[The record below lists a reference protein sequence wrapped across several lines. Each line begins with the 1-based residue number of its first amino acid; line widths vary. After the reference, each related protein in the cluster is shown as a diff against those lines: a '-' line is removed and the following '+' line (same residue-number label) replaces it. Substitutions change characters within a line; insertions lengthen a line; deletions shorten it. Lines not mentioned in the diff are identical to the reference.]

1 MAEVKNS
8 FLSSKMNKDLDDRLI
23 PNNEYQDAWN
33 IQVNTAEGNNIGV
46 LQSVLGNQNVVNYND
61 ITGSTNLQCIGS
73 YADKASDNIYL
84 FLTSN
89 TRSTY
94 QPKIYGTGVVPLSLY
109 NPYLTESVT
118 SASLIGNIATI
129 TWGIGV
135 GSIVNV
141 GDVITISGVTNNV
154 FNGTY
159 TIIAVPSYN
168 TFSYEKV
175 SANVTS
181 GVGGTATIV
190 AKRQWRL
197 DSLPNTDLIEAIV
210 TGPGITEVIT
220 VTNTTDINGSN
231 PSVTFNKSL
240 SLAVGATLTFN
251 SPFSNN
257 FIYSYNTINNSSV
270 MLVQGAFLNFSTLN
284 LILGVNLIEGL
295 LFFTDNRNQPRRINV
310 DKANPNKDPIPTYY
324 TTEDQISVS
333 KLSPVLPI
341 DLFRQTDL
349 TTSLLIGQGSLSS
362 VFQQAAMPNPS
373 YTGIVTLVYTPAPN
387 LSYVRVGSNITATPS
402 PLPLGGTLG
411 IGRTT
416 ITGLVDPAGQQSTVV
431 IYPTV
436 FSVSSATWS
445 SNIATL
451 TTTTPHD
458 IPVGRI
464 ITVAI
469 PYLYTS
475 KTFSWYANTV
485 TVTTSNEH
493 YILQGQTVNIGTNGP
508 LSGYEGT
515 YTVTSVPSSNTFTY
529 SLATPKGSITRELPI
544 TINGI
549 IGYRGS
555 FVVTA
560 VTDTSIS
567 YERTVPQQPINVK
580 GPSLYTLPYGGTLTD
595 IKNTAAGL
603 YETSMYDA
611 VSPYLPNNTT
621 INPYLDPSYNG
632 NTQFLEDKFVRFSY
646 RYRFEDGE
654 YSIIA
659 PFTQIAFIPKQDGY
673 FIYDGS
679 TSPTIDNEADTYRS
693 TIVDF
698 MENKVNKVILQI
710 PLLAAAKDLAPTC
723 KVSDIEILYKNSNTL
738 SVDVVDVVSID
749 DGDAFWDTEN
759 KIYKY
764 TYTGEK
770 PFRTLPERELI
781 RVSDK
786 TPIKAL
792 TQEAV
797 SNRIV
802 YGNYQDKFYY
812 PKALN
817 FNAGFSNKSSFDP
830 LIKYSDKN
838 GNEYG
843 SSIKEYPNHSIKQNR
858 NYQVGVVLCDKFGR
872 ESGVI
877 VSSSSNS
884 GTFSIP
890 YLSSSDVGSILEWP
904 GLSIK
909 VSFNSKIEP
918 ATKDTTI
925 NWPGLYNGDP
935 TSIDYNPLG
944 WYSYKIVIKQTQ
956 QEYYNIYLP
965 GIMAAYPN
973 NTSLEIGKTSHIAL
987 LNDNINKVPAD
998 LITVGP
1004 TQRQFRSDAVLF
1016 TRVQNNTTAAGNAQ
1030 YYPSDTN
1037 STVNTIADLNSMF
1050 FSSQESSITLNNTVY
1065 LVNGTNAGLTIT
1077 VASVTGLAVGMTVTI
1092 TAGNGAFADGTY
1104 VVSIDAGSNTFVV
1117 SATPTATLGGSTI
1130 RAVMLIPYIGYD
1142 SFYTYNSNPLI
1153 ARISTKN
1160 QIGIPA
1166 RTAGGSPLTLQKLA
1180 VMETLPVESKLDI
1193 YWETS
1198 TSGLISELNT
1208 AIDAGVPSGRIVLL
1222 DNWGF
1227 YLNENSNIDTDVI
1240 PNSGYFVFKDNT
1252 DTIIAPISVSINDA
1266 RFTVYAVAGSSNTQ
1280 WKVKTNS
1287 LFVFEPNNDYN
1298 LFTFTITATQT
1309 GYTFTKKITNNLL
1322 TNSEPSFTITP
1333 PIVSGI
1339 PTITAI
1345 LNQTNLFTF
1354 YAQNGTN
1361 TANSDINKAIGLTY
1375 SVRNGVGDWN
1385 KFNMQTFTDSN
1396 GLRAGRLTSSSALY
1410 DNYYIT
1416 IDVSDAG
1423 SLLDSVDIKIVYPP
1437 TPTSVNF
1444 YGNFTGSFAP
1454 FDWKTYS
1461 ILNQATNS
1469 ESINGYFQI
1478 LGNSKWYIHSWVYL
1492 ATSNVDHSEDVSF
1505 SIPTEDLNNAGV
1517 TAQSYG
1523 VGKRVVSSFKDGS
1536 YFVAQPGSPNTN
1548 FYLKFT
1554 TPQGGGNRAGI
1565 WCTEAEKGPWL
1576 ITNLFPPATG
1586 STRLQI
1592 VLSSPY
1598 PPDIASGDKY
1608 NISNLLMSNGKTN
1621 ADLGIPADGNIV
1633 IQGWSTNNGLYNIY
1647 FLPSFTPI
1655 EPFGSVFTGTV
1666 TKGWV

>member
-33 IQVNTAEGNNIGV
+33 VQVNTAEGNNIGV
-46 LQSVLGNQNVVNYND
+46 LQSVLGNQNVADYNN
-61 ITGSTNLQCIGS
+61 ITGSTDLQCIGS

-89 TRSTY
+89 TKSAY
-94 QPKIYGTGVVPLSLY
+94 QPKIYGTGIVPLIAN
-109 NPYLTESVT
+109 NPYLTGQVT
-118 SASLIGNIATI
+118 SASLVGNIATI
-129 TWGIGV
+129 TWGISV
-135 GSIVNV
+135 GSVVNV
-141 GDVITISGVTNNV
+141 GDIITITGVTNSV

-159 TIIAVPSYN
+159 TIISVPSYN

-175 SANVTS
+175 SANATS
-181 GVGGTATIV
+181 GVGGLATII
-190 AKRQWRL
+190 ARRQWKL
-197 DSLPNTDLIEAIV
+197 NSLPNTDLIGTIV
-210 TGPGITEVIT
+210 TGP
-220 VTNTTDINGSN
+220 NTTDVTTVTSTTNSF
-231 PSVTFNKSL
+231 VTFNKAL
-240 SLAVGATLTFN
+240 SLADGAILTFN
-251 SPFSNN
+251 NPFSNN
-257 FIYSYNTINNSSV
+257 FIYSYNTINNSSA

-341 DLFRQTDL
+341 DLFQLTDL
-349 TTSLLIGQGSLSS
+349 TTSVLIGQGELSGPSLLAS
-362 VFQQAAMPNPS
+362 FPNPQ
-373 YTGIVTLVYTPAPN
+373 YYATVTLASTPTPN
-387 LSYVRVGSNITATPS
+387 LSYVRVGSNITATQM
-402 PLPLGGTLG
+402 LPFPGGSLG
-411 IGRTT
+411 IGKAT
-416 ITGLVDPAGQQSTVV
+416 ISLLADPTGQQFKVD

-436 FSVSSATWS
+436 FSVSNAAWS
-445 SNIATL
+445 SNVATL
-451 TTTTPHD
+451 TTTTVHG
-458 IPVGRI
+458 IPIGELVQVI
-464 ITVAI
+464 I
-469 PYLYTS
+469 PDSYTS

-485 TVTTSNEH
+485 TVTTSTEH
-493 YILQGQTVNIGTNGP
+493 YILQGQTVTISPSGTIT
-508 LSGYEGT
+508 GYEGT
-515 YTVTSVPSSNTFTY
+515 YTVTSVPSSTTFTY
-529 SLATPKGSITRELPI
+529 TRTTTLGSITRILPI
-544 TINGI
+544 TVIGISGYNGAF
-549 IGYRGS
+549 Y
-555 FVVTA
+555 VTG
-560 VTDTSIS
+560 VTSTSIS
-567 YERTVPQQPINVK
+567 YALASPQSSINVK
-580 GPSLYTLPYGGTLTD
+580 GPSLCTIPTGGSLAD
-595 IKNTAAGL
+595 IKNTAVGL

-611 VSPYLPNNTT
+611 VSAKLPNNTT
-621 INPYLDPSYNG
+621 INPYLDSSYNG

-673 FIYDGS
+673 FIYDVS
-679 TSPTIDNEADTYRS
+679 ASPIIDNESDTYRS

-710 PLLAAAKDLAPTC
+710 PLLTTAKNLAPTC

-738 SVDVVDVVSID
+738 SVDVIDVISIN
-749 DGDAFWDTEN
+749 DGDSFWNTEN
-759 KIYKY
+759 KIYEY

-770 PFRTLPERELI
+770 PFRTLPEKELI

-817 FNAGFSNKSSFDP
+817 FNAGFSNKSLFDP

-838 GNEYG
+838 GKEYG
-843 SSIKEYPNHSIKQNR
+843 TSIKEYPNHSIKQNR
-858 NYQVGVVLCDKFGR
+858 NYQVGIVLCDKFGR

-877 VSSSSNS
+877 VSSSPNS

-890 YLSSSDVGSILEWP
+890 YLSSSDIGGILEWP

-918 ATKDTTI
+918 PTKDAST

-944 WYSYKIVIKQTQ
+944 WYSYKIVVKQTQ

-1037 STVNTIADLNSMF
+1037 CTVNTIADLNSMF

-1065 LVNGTNAGLTIT
+1065 LVNGTNAGSTIT
-1077 VASVTGLAVGMTVTI
+1077 VTSVTGLAVGMTVTV
-1092 TAGNGAFADGTY
+1092 TAGNGAFAEGTY

-1208 AIDAGVPSGRIVLL
+1208 AIDAGIPSGRIVLL
-1222 DNWGF
+1222 DNWSF
-1227 YLNENSNIDTDVI
+1227 YLNENSSVNTDVI

-1252 DTIIAPISVSINDA
+1252 GSIIAPISVSINDA
-1266 RFTVYAVAGSSNTQ
+1266 RFTVYAVTGSSNTQ

-1298 LFTFTITATQT
+1298 SFTFTITATQT
-1309 GYTFTKKITNNLL
+1309 GYVFTKAITNNLL
-1322 TNSEPSFTITP
+1322 TNSKPSFTTIP

-1339 PTITAI
+1339 STVTAT
-1345 LNQTNLFTF
+1345 LNQTDLFTF

-1361 TANSDINKAIGLTY
+1361 SANSNINKTIGLTY
-1375 SVRNGVGDWN
+1375 SVRNGAGDWN
-1385 KFNMQTFTDSN
+1385 KFNIQTFIDSN
-1396 GLRAGRLTSSSALY
+1396 GLRAGRLTSSSTLY
-1410 DNYYIT
+1410 DSYYIT

-1444 YGNFTGSFAP
+1444 YGNFGGSYSP

-1461 ILNQATNS
+1461 ILNQLTNS
-1469 ESINGYFQI
+1469 EKVNGYFQI

-1492 ATSNVDHSEDVSF
+1492 TTSNVYHSENVSF

-1517 TAQSYG
+1517 IAQSFDIGY
-1523 VGKRVVSSFKDGS
+1523 RAVSSFKDGN

-1548 FYLKFT
+1548 FYLKFAV
-1554 TPQGGGNRAGI
+1554 PQGGGNRAGI

-1576 ITNLFPPATG
+1576 IEDIFTLIG
-1586 STRLQI
+1586 STRLS
-1592 VLSSPY
+1592 VRLSSPY
-1598 PPDIASGDKY
+1598 PPDITYGDKY
-1608 NISNLLMSNGKTN
+1608 NISNLLLSDGKTN
-1621 ADLGIPADGNIV
+1621 ANLGIPSSGNI
-1633 IQGWSTNNGLYNIY
+1633 IIDSWQFINGLYFIY
-1647 FLPSFTPI
+1647 FYGDSAPQLPMGNT
-1655 EPFGSVFTGTV
+1655 FTGTV